1 MVILMD
7 KKRTKLSDI
16 ILPSKKI
23 NFFVVTILILGLI
36 SGSIFLITLNDTDK
50 NSSILQIQTFFN
62 NINNNN
68 IDNGLALKNSLIINY
83 IFVALIWGLGLSIIG
98 IIINIFLT
106 YIKGFIVGFSI
117 SSIILTYG
125 YKGILASILY
135 IFPMQVFNVLTV
147 IVLTIYSIM
156 FSQNLLAIIV
166 NKRKNN
172 NRTMLKRYFIILV
185 FSIIVSFISSVL
197 EVYLFPNL
205 LKIIIGLYI
214 K

>member
-36 SGSIFLITLNDTDK
+36 SGSIFLMTLNDTDK

-125 YKGILASILY
+125 YKGILSSILY

-172 NRTMLKRYFIILV
+172 NRTMLKRYFIILA

>member
-1 MVILMD
+1 MD

-36 SGSIFLITLNDTDK
+36 SGSIFLMTLNDTDK